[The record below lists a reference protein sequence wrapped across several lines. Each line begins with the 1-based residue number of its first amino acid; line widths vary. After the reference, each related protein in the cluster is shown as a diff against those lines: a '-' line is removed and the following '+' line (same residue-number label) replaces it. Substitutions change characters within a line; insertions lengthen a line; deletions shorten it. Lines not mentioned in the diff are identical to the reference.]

1 MKTSE
6 ISFTLRQDAEGFFE
20 IVEGNK
26 DGSSI
31 LWDVRFPTKDETLA
45 AIETYKRRLQ
55 CRFGWGL

>member
-1 MKTSE
+1 M
-6 ISFTLRQDAEGFFE
+6 FTAMLLVAIMAGFFG

-31 LWDVRFPTKDETLA
+31 LWDVRFPTKGETLE

-55 CRFGWGL
+55 CRFGWGV